1 MEKYV
6 KGIFKPRNPQKY
18 KGNPTNIIYRSSW
31 ELKMMSHFDG
41 HPNIIWW
48 QSEEVIVPYR
58 SPIDN
63 KIHRYYPDFL
73 VNLKNKEGILQTIMI
88 EVKPKNQSIPPM
100 LKEGQTTKNKK
111 YIREVILWGKNE
123 AKWKAAQ
130 EYCKDRGWS
139 FQVFTE
145 EQIGIK

>member
-1 MEKYV
+1 
-6 KGIFKPRNPQKY
+6 
-18 KGNPTNIIYRSSW
+18 
-31 ELKMMSHFDG
+31 
-41 HPNIIWW
+41 
-48 QSEEVIVPYR
+48 
-58 SPIDN
+58 
-63 KIHRYYPDFL
+63 
-73 VNLKNKEGILQTIMI
+73 
-88 EVKPKNQSIPPM
+88 M

>member
-1 MEKYV
+1 MFHKRKFTPNNPNKYS
-6 KGIFKPRNPQKY
+6 GD
-18 KGNPTNIIYRSSW
+18 PTNIIMRSSW
-31 ELKMMSHFDG
+31 ETRFAMWCDVNPSVFK
-41 HPNIIWW
+41 WK
-48 QSEEVIVPYR
+48 SEETVIPY
-58 SPIDN
+58 ICGTDN

>member
-1 MEKYV
+1 MANFAQGVFVPKNPEKYIG
-6 KGIFKPRNPQKY
+6 KHKPK
-18 KGNPTNIIYRSSW
+18 YRSGW
-31 ELKMMSHFDG
+31 EFTFMLFCDNNKNILK
-41 HPNIIWW
+41 WA
-48 QSEEVIVPYR
+48 SEAISIPYR